1 MDQSSLRSSLSVLCR
16 KQQFQIQN
24 QKWLSHLGER
34 SSIKMNEE
42 HELVHATEDSAEAL
56 PVASESEDKPLLLL
70 LPSNT
75 SEHELRS
82 DSFAASGDSMLVV
95 PWKSLLGW
103 LSVSIS
109 PFLFRGPRTLGLMHL
124 TGLWLLLHEN
134 RLGLGTGLGG
144 NPLLLTNICKDGE
157 KHCFPNPRVG
167 EGAGETGVKS
177 ILFGE
182 YNFSCLSKS
191 LSLRLK
197 LSSHDWLICIAACT
211 SLSCAVSLFIIPR
224 PSSLLI

>member
-1 MDQSSLRSSLSVLCR
+1 MQETAVRTL
-16 KQQFQIQN
+16 N
-24 QKWLSHLGER
+24 QKWVSHLGER
-34 SSIKMNEE
+34 SSIKMNGE
-42 HELVHATEDSAEAL
+42 HELEHATGASAVVL
-56 PVASESEDKPLLLL
+56 PLASDSEDKPLPLL
-70 LPSNT
+70 LPSKI

-82 DSFAASGDSMLVV
+82 DNCAASGDSILVV

-109 PFLFRGPRTLGLMHL
+109 PFLLRGARTLGLMHL
-124 TGLWLLLHEN
+124 IGLWLLLVEK

-157 KHCFPNPRVG
+157 KHCFPNPLVG
-167 EGAGETGVKS
+167 DGAGETGVKS
-177 ILFGE
+177 ILLGE

-197 LSSHDWLICIAACT
+197 LSSHDWLICIAVCT
-211 SLSCAVSLFIIPR
+211 SLSCAVSLFIMSM